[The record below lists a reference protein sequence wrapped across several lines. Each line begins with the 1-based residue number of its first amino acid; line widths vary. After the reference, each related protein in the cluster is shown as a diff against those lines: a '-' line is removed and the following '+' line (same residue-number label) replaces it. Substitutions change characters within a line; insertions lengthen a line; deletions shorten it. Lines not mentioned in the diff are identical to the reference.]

1 MVDTMLLK
9 LELAN
14 LSLNKEIIKLYS
26 KKDKQQAAEYYQQK
40 IDENQWVK
48 DVFYKEADSP
58 WYQKIFE
65 W

>member
-1 MVDTMLLK
+1 MR
-9 LELAN
+9 
-14 LSLNKEIIKLYS
+14 LNKEIIKLYN

-48 DVFYKEADSP
+48 DVFYKEAGSP